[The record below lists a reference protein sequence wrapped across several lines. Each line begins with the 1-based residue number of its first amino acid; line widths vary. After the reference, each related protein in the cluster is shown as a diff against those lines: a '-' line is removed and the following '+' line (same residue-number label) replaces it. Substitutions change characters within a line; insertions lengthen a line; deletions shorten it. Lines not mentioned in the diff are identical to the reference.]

1 MLTHKTLQDTY
12 EEVAKVVAD
21 LRQETEQG
29 ALVVVE
35 GSRDQRSLN
44 NLGIDKSVIQ
54 LRRYREILA
63 VNPEEFVNRKIIIL
77 TDFDREGELLSG
89 RISKYLSQIGVSH
102 NLSYRRRLK
111 RLVRKGVHEIESI
124 DPYFAKRI
132 KR

>member
-12 EEVAKVVAD
+12 EDVWKTIAH

-35 GSRDQRSLN
+35 GPRDQRSLN
-44 NLGIDKSVIQ
+44 NLGIDKGVIQ

-63 VNPEEFVNRKIIIL
+63 AKPEEFVNRKIIIL
-77 TDFDREGELLSG
+77 TDFDREGELLSK
-89 RISKYLSQIGVSH
+89 RISKHLSQIGVSH
-102 NLSYRRRLK
+102 DPSYRRRLK
-111 RLVRKGVHEIESI
+111 RLVRDGVHEIESI